1 MLNLID
7 TAKLHHATK
16 AKAEKLASMF
26 ENEYPA
32 LQLSADYNEDESQ
45 VVGWTVNHGD
55 TLVIEK
61 APKVPELGDVLEAC
75 EDAGLNPEEGAEEEE
90 ERLSGSVV
98 DPHYREVY
106 RESSNKQ
113 TCGDWLAE
121 WLVERT
127 NGGKLDVD
135 AFDAILSANGVPMNG
150 KWATSKFGS
159 RGWQGRYRMSGR
171 IVLEKHVAKAGFVVD
186 GAGHQHEVPEEA
198 LGALRQKH
206 AKWLAKEAKL
216 DEAAEQLAE

>member
-1 MLNLID
+1 MLNIIE
-7 TAKLHHATK
+7 TAKLHHATR

-32 LQLSADYNEDESQ
+32 LQLSAEYNEDESQ
-45 VVGWTVNHGD
+45 VVGWTVNHGNE
-55 TLVIEK
+55 LVIEA
-61 APKVPELGDVLEAC
+61 APKVPELADVLALC
-75 EDAGLNPEEGAEEEE
+75 EDAGLDPEEGAEEEE
-90 ERLSGSVV
+90 PKLSGSVV

-150 KWATSKFGS
+150 KWARGKGAS

-171 IVLEKHVAKAGFVVD
+171 IVLEKFVAKAGVVVD
-186 GAGHQHEVPEEA
+186 GAGHKHEVPGPVLEA
-198 LGALRQKH
+198 LREKH
-206 AKWLAKEAKL
+206 RKWLAKEAKL
-216 DEAAEQLAE
+216 EEAAKQLAE